1 MSSSLAE
8 DVSIRELGASDAF
21 AFQEVRLQALQETPT
36 AFGTSHD
43 EERDRPAE
51 DVRALIAGSEESA
64 FFGAF
69 HQTSLVGIVGVGRE
83 QRAKKRHTAFVRS
96 MYVAPGYRGLGIG
109 KQLLNVALQRARGW
123 TGVEQVT
130 LAVTAGNDAAV
141 GLYRALG
148 FEEIGRMPRALQIGG
163 AYFDELAMICLIDQP
178 ALGAEDV

>member
-1 MSSSLAE
+1 MSSMIE
-8 DVSIRELGASDAF
+8 EVSIRGLEADDVV
-21 AFQEVRLQALQETPT
+21 AFQEVRLYALQESPT
-36 AFGTSHD
+36 AFGSSHH

-51 DVRALIAGSEESA
+51 AVRALISGSKERV

-69 HQTSLVGIVGVGRE
+69 HQSSLVGIVGVERE
-83 QRAKKRHTAFVRS
+83 QRAKQRHAAFVRS
-96 MYVAPGYRGLGIG
+96 MFVVPEYRGLGIG
-109 KQLLNVALQRARGW
+109 KQLLDAAIQRARGW

-141 GLYRALG
+141 RLYRALG
-148 FEEIGRMPRALQIGG
+148 FEVVGRMPRALQIGG